1 MTKQKTKSSTAPHP
15 NSPQL
20 RFPEFEGAWEKRKLG
35 EIGDVRMCKR
45 IFNEETQPTGEIP
58 FFKIGSFG
66 REPDAY
72 ITRELYENYKTKFA
86 YPKKGEILI
95 SAAGTI
101 GRTVVYD
108 GQEAY
113 FQDSNI
119 VWIDNSCKIITNEF
133 LYYILQLVKF
143 NTEGGTI
150 QRLYNNILKST
161 VFYNPTVPEQTKIAT
176 FLTAVDEKIQA
187 LKKKKTLLESYKK
200 GVMQQLFPST
210 HTGPNPRLRFKI
222 PNDKGDLVTGP
233 DWEVRKLGEVT
244 YKTDKKNKDKESLP
258 VYSISNVN
266 GFVPQSEQFEGMDSV
281 ERGYDTS
288 LYKIIEDNT
297 FAYNPARINVGS
309 IGYSGEI
316 GRVLVSSLY
325 VCFKTIDI
333 IDDSFFNHYL
343 YTPHFKDSVLRNG
356 EGGVRIYLFYENFS
370 EITINIPTLPEQTRI
385 AQFLSSLDEKINQVQ
400 GQIEK
405 TEAWKKG
412 VVQRMFM

>member
-161 VFYNPTVPEQTKIAT
+161 VFYNPTFPEQTKIAT

-187 LKKKKTLLESYKK
+187 LKKKKLLLESYKK

>member
-1 MTKQKTKSSTAPHP
+1 M
-15 NSPQL
+15 
-20 RFPEFEGAWEKRKLG
+20 
-35 EIGDVRMCKR
+35 
-45 IFNEETQPTGEIP
+45 
-58 FFKIGSFG
+58 
-66 REPDAY
+66 
-72 ITRELYENYKTKFA
+72 
-86 YPKKGEILI
+86 
-95 SAAGTI
+95 
-101 GRTVVYD
+101 
-108 GQEAY
+108 
-113 FQDSNI
+113 
-119 VWIDNSCKIITNEF
+119 
-133 LYYILQLVKF
+133 
-143 NTEGGTI
+143 
-150 QRLYNNILKST
+150 
-161 VFYNPTVPEQTKIAT
+161 
-176 FLTAVDEKIQA
+176 
-187 LKKKKTLLESYKK
+187 
-200 GVMQQLFPST
+200 
-210 HTGPNPRLRFKI
+210 
-222 PNDKGDLVTGP
+222 
-233 DWEVRKLGEVT
+233 GEVT